1 MIVITFKRKT
11 WQKVKSTSPWLLSAH
26 NIKSSISNTHRLR
39 KRSGFGTVIQR
50 NNPFMENVNA
60 TDSSN
65 NSSKNC
71 SPCCYPPKR
80 TKIRHWKNEVQEK
93 GSSVFKHGESSL
105 FSLKRILPYENGDQN
120 LKIPITRIYNVK
132 LCKPPAAG
140 RFEIFDCSAEKALI
154 FFLEVNGILSFF
166 CPVSSDFSF
175 SFFQLA

>member
-1 MIVITFKRKT
+1 MRGPGNIPLIVITFKRKK

-80 TKIRHWKNEVQEK
+80 TKFRHWKNEVQEK

-132 LCKPPAAG
+132 L
-140 RFEIFDCSAEKALI
+140 
-154 FFLEVNGILSFF
+154 
-166 CPVSSDFSF
+166 
-175 SFFQLA
+175 

>member
-1 MIVITFKRKT
+1 MNNIISCSINERS
-11 WQKVKSTSPWLLSAH
+11 WEHPIDSDNLQKKNMAESKIHISMARLLSTH

-120 LKIPITRIYNVK
+120 LKFPITGIYNVK
-132 LCKPPAAG
+132 LCNRRRPADS
-140 RFEIFDCSAEKALI
+140 IYLI
-154 FFLEVNGILSFF
+154 ARRRKL
-166 CPVSSDFSF
+166 
-175 SFFQLA
+175 